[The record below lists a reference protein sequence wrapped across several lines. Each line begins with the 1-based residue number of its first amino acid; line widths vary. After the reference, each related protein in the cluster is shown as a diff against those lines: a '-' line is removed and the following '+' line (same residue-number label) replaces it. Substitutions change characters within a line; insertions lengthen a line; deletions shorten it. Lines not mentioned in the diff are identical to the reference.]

1 MDHVLQSWV
10 PLEGQALPCA
20 DGDPHGGRAMTRAK
34 FGNVKTDG
42 YASKRE
48 AKRAA
53 ELRVLQRLREISDLR
68 EQVMYVLIPP
78 QRVNGLLV
86 ERACTYVADFV
97 YVQNEKTVVE
107 DSKGHR
113 TRDYIIKRKLMLF
126 MHGIRIREV

>member
-1 MDHVLQSWV
+1 
-10 PLEGQALPCA
+10 
-20 DGDPHGGRAMTRAK
+20 MTRAK